1 MKRRRRF
8 DRWRLRH
15 LQPDQPNN
23 LRKLQRLM
31 RRIPLAFR
39 GPEYQPDPHP
49 KFLNANRT
57 R

>member
-1 MKRRRRF
+1 MKRRRS
-8 DRWRLRH
+8 DRWRLQH

-23 LRKLQRLM
+23 LRKLRRLM

-39 GPEYQPDPHP
+39 GPECQPDPHP

>member
-1 MKRRRRF
+1 VKRRRS
-8 DRWRLRH
+8 DRWRLQH